1 MYAPGFGP
9 IVPQEC
15 GDCGKKFSMG
25 GPIWSA
31 PIHDHDW
38 VPSIMSNISAMKD
51 RYPAYERIS
60 ALLTSVSE
68 VSALP
73 FSFIFINR
81 YLNCC
86 DHSKHETIMLK
97 YMTTREPCSY
107 ILYSTYHM
115 QELLDVPLF
124 VNAHSLCSTLKC
136 TSPTMAMFRSA
147 LINAGYR
154 VSGSHVDPLALKTDA
169 PMNIIWDIMR
179 CWVPV
184 FSSIVEFSL
193 KF

>member
-31 PIHDHDW
+31 PIHDQDW
-38 VPSIMSNISAMKD
+38 VPSIISNISAMKD

-60 ALLTSVSE
+60 AVLTSVSE
-68 VSALP
+68 VSARP

-86 DHSKHETIMLK
+86 DHSKHETS
-97 YMTTREPCSY
+97 C
-107 ILYSTYHM
+107 
-115 QELLDVPLF
+115 
-124 VNAHSLCSTLKC
+124 
-136 TSPTMAMFRSA
+136 
-147 LINAGYR
+147 
-154 VSGSHVDPLALKTDA
+154 
-169 PMNIIWDIMR
+169 
-179 CWVPV
+179 
-184 FSSIVEFSL
+184 
-193 KF
+193 